1 MVDLGHLIW
10 WDKYAGIFYKHRL
23 KAKKNDEIHK
33 NLTKTL
39 WIYVFTYILKTKS
52 PLKILDFIC

>member
-33 NLTKTL
+33 NLTNH
-39 WIYVFTYILKTKS
+39 F
-52 PLKILDFIC
+52 